1 MFSQLRMREEQA
13 LLAQDYALEQAEEKG
28 LERGR
33 AEGLEK
39 GLERGLEQGR
49 AEGIEEG
56 LKVGLVNLVRQ
67 GLLPS
72 EVASQQL
79 GMTVAEFESLL

>member
-13 LLAQDYALEQAEEKG
+13 LLAHDYALEQAEEKG

-33 AEGLEK
+33 AEGIK
-39 GLERGLEQGR
+39 
-49 AEGIEEG
+49 EG
-56 LKVGLVNLVRQ
+56 LKVGLVNLVHQGHQ
-67 GLLPS
+67 GLLTP

-79 GMTVAEFESLL
+79 GMTVAEFEALL

>member
-13 LLAQDYALEQAEEKG
+13 LLAHDYALEQAEEKG

-33 AEGLEK
+33 AEGIK
-39 GLERGLEQGR
+39 
-49 AEGIEEG
+49 EG

-67 GLLPS
+67 GLLTT

-79 GMTVAEFESLL
+79 GMTVAEFEALL